1 MSCFWK
7 LITFILQM
15 HLHLF
20 CSVLTRLPVHISLAL
35 NYFQNKML
43 FSEKLYKGG
52 RFSGKVSVGGRFYKQ
67 G

>member
-1 MSCFWK
+1 
-7 LITFILQM
+7 M